1 MGAEVIGVLDIE
13 ILNYLLLLFV
23 PEVRDLRM
31 F

>member
-23 PEVRDLRM
+23 PKGQAQRM